1 MYRLFYDFETNG
13 DVLFVLLDPE
23 KKPDE
28 IKSEGDI
35 TLLYANKE
43 LVGMNLFHISNVV
56 KIKSKGVIFAPE
68 EKLLETLNT
77 YLSNHNVPLL
87 PTLKDSGYEVMKITN
102 LEEHP
107 LEEKAQIVTLESK
120 GNTYQSVSYYPNLK
134 IGELVV
140 VAKDG
145 TILYDGSIFHKK
157 LVRNIPVDVSLCSPK
172 ELKLSDN
179 YKEAFLPEGYLEGED
194 FFLSERGEK

>member
-1 MYRLFYDFETNG
+1 MYRLFYDFEVNG

-28 IKSEGDI
+28 VKVEGDI
-35 TLLYANKE
+35 TLLYAQKE
-43 LVGMNLFHISNVV
+43 LVGMNLFHISNIV

-68 EKLLETLNT
+68 EKLLAALNS

-87 PTLKDSGYEVMKITN
+87 PSLEESGYEVMKIVN

-120 GNTYQSVSYYPNLK
+120 GKKYQSVSYYPNLE
-134 IGELVV
+134 IGKLVV

-145 TILYDGSIFHKK
+145 TILYDGSLFHKK

-172 ELKLSDN
+172 ELKISNDG
-179 YKEAFLPEGYLEGED
+179 KEAFLPEGYLEGED
-194 FFLSERGEK
+194 FFLSERGER

>member
-13 DVLFVLLDPE
+13 DVLFVLFDPE

-28 IKSEGDI
+28 IKSIGDI
-35 TLLYANKE
+35 TLLYAQKE
-43 LVGMNLFHISNVV
+43 LVGMNLFHISNIV
-56 KIKSKGVIFAPE
+56 KIKSKGVIFAPDE
-68 EKLLETLNT
+68 MLLKTLNS
-77 YLSNHNVPLL
+77 YLSNHNAPLL
-87 PTLKDSGYEVMKITN
+87 ETLQDSGYEVMKIKN

-120 GNTYQSVSYYPNLK
+120 GETYQSVSYYPNLK
-134 IGELVV
+134 IGEFVV
-140 VAKDG
+140 VSKDG

-157 LVRNIPVDVSLCSPK
+157 LVRNIPVDVALCSPK
-172 ELKLSDN
+172 ELKISDD
-179 YKEAFLPEGYLEGED
+179 YKEAFLPEGYQEGED